1 MWLQVLLEDL
11 LKDLELIINSILSR
25 LLPLVLK
32 EVGKKLSPI
41 QNEIIPIKK
50 YVEEPNQNN
59 IDIAKMK
66 EDIIFIKNEFKRMKP
81 NKKTKD
87 KKWYDD

>member
-1 MWLQVLLEDL
+1 MLNIFKVIKTAATIGKTIADVKQEIKNTKKAFKNDM
-11 LKDLELIINSILSR
+11 
-25 LLPLVLK
+25 LPV
-32 EVGKKLSPI
+32 
-41 QNEIIPIKK
+41 KK

-66 EDIIFIKNEFKRMKP
+66 EDIIFLKNQVKQSKAK
-81 NKKTKD
+81 KKTDD

>member
-1 MWLQVLLEDL
+1 M
-11 LKDLELIINSILSR
+11 
-25 LLPLVLK
+25 
-32 EVGKKLSPI
+32 GKKLSPI

-59 IDIAKMK
+59 IDITKIK

-87 KKWYDD
+87 KKWYDE